1 MDLIDGKV
9 TATLSTNFSGNDD
22 PLDDLL
28 LDGELNLSSP
38 SSDGLNSSSLR
49 MQVESSSLDISIKFE
64 TLLRKLVG
72 GLEDVD
78 EEVRKIR
85 TLAEGIAESSG
96 RGVASVDL
104 EGRPTETPAMLISRV
119 ARERDEAVAKMNAVK
134 AFMSKF
140 KINEGAEKALD
151 PSSFAVVTG
160 SKGGKEFLLALKE
173 VGEARE
179 NLRSAFDGTSSD
191 TEPSAPNVGIQ
202 MLERL
207 ADQQEKVSYVG

>member
-1 MDLIDGKV
+1 
-9 TATLSTNFSGNDD
+9 
-22 PLDDLL
+22 
-28 LDGELNLSSP
+28 
-38 SSDGLNSSSLR
+38 
-49 MQVESSSLDISIKFE
+49 
-64 TLLRKLVG
+64 
-72 GLEDVD
+72 
-78 EEVRKIR
+78 
-85 TLAEGIAESSG
+85 
-96 RGVASVDL
+96 
-104 EGRPTETPAMLISRV
+104 MLISRV